1 MRARAALTSALG
13 KGDSLSN
20 EDFNNPGLQSASSAV
35 SRTNAGTI
43 ATAHAA
49 TASSPINRS
58 CYGRGADDASDDLPA
73 RADALAT
80 SLTKHLTTLHVVC
93 SNRYQLVCGASALN
107 QCVDVLK
114 KPLFAVA
121 AGRVISPSGASI

>member
-1 MRARAALTSALG
+1 MLTEGIFDMRTPQPEWLWDRAGLTMRAGAALTSALG

-58 CYGRGADDASDDLPA
+58 CDGRGADDASDDLPA
-73 RADALAT
+73 
-80 SLTKHLTTLHVVC
+80 
-93 SNRYQLVCGASALN
+93 QG
-107 QCVDVLK
+107 
-114 KPLFAVA
+114 
-121 AGRVISPSGASI
+121 